1 MTTPPKETNPKPGPV
16 SADHENAWLNQHI
29 QHLLVAVEHELR
41 IAGPKGLS
49 ELELIKSLQKEP
61 WELIG
66 AVNFHTPDQ
75 LYPVHFLLFHVLYTL
90 RDQLATSGEALSISP
105 LRMIISPQP
114 TVACNGLPGAEDK
127 LRAFY
132 LDLSQ
137 YHLSDAAIQR
147 MMDDFWNGQ
156 TRSRPPLPVVS
167 EAAMALGFP
176 VLPEQFAPVKQQFR
190 KRVMQ
195 AHPDRGG
202 DTETIQKLNEA
213 FSVLK
218 AHYA

>member
-1 MTTPPKETNPKPGPV
+1 MTKTPMTTDPEPG
-16 SADHENAWLNQHI
+16 STIATGSNAWLNQHI

-41 IAGPKGLS
+41 VAGPGGLS
-49 ELELIKSLQKEP
+49 ELELIRSLQKPP

-66 AVNFHTPDQ
+66 TVNYHAPDQ
-75 LYPVHFLLFHVLYTL
+75 LYPVHFLLFHVLYSL
-90 RDQLATSGEALSISP
+90 RDQLAPAGEALTISP
-105 LRMIISPQP
+105 LRLSINRQQ
-114 TVACNGLPGAEDK
+114 TVACDGLPGKEDK
-127 LRAFY
+127 LRTFY

-137 YHLSDAAIQR
+137 YHLSDAAIR
-147 MMDDFWNGQ
+147 SMMDDFWTGQ
-156 TRSRPPLPVVS
+156 SRPRPDMPAVADAAS
-167 EAAMALGFP
+167 ELGFST
-176 VLPEQFAPVKQQFR
+176 LPEQFAPIKQRFR

>member
-1 MTTPPKETNPKPGPV
+1 MTIPPKVTGSKPGPAV
-16 SADHENAWLNQHI
+16 ADHNNLRLNQHL
-29 QHLLVAVEHELR
+29 QHMSVAVEHELR
-41 IAGPKGLS
+41 VAGPIGLS

-61 WELIG
+61 WALIG
-66 AVNFHTPDQ
+66 TVNFYAPDQ

-90 RDQLATSGEALSISP
+90 RDQLARAGEALTISP
-105 LRMIISPQP
+105 LRLTISAQQ
-114 TVACNGLPGAEDK
+114 TVACDGLPGKEDK

-137 YHLSDAAIQR
+137 YHLSNATIQT
-147 MMDDFWNGQ
+147 MMDDFWTGH
-156 TRSRPPLPVVS
+156 TRSRPDLP
-167 EAAMALGFP
+167 AAAVAASALGFST
-176 VLPEQFAPVKQQFR
+176 LPEQFAPIKQRFR
-190 KRVMQ
+190 QLVMQ

-218 AHYA
+218 SHYA